1 MKTNF
6 LKAVTVCIGAAFA
19 LSTVAARADEPNVST
34 APRKHAAAKT
44 SPTEITTFTTV
55 IPTRDGKS
63 AKYVSGGIVGGADG
77 HENAVLTGS
86 QLPRSYNRRAYTTD
100 ANGSAFIYDQNDIRL
115 QSTLTVQ
122 DSLRSVPG
130 VNVGGSR

>member
-1 MKTNF
+1 MKTNL
-6 LKAVTVCIGAAFA
+6 LKSVTVCIGAAFA
-19 LSTVAARADEPNVST
+19 FSTVAARADEPNVST
-34 APRKHAAAKT
+34 APRKHSAAKT
-44 SPTEITTFTTV
+44 SPAEITTFTTV
-55 IPTRDGKS
+55 IPTRDGRS
-63 AKYVSGGIVGGADG
+63 ALYVSGGIVGGADW

-100 ANGSAFIYDQNDIRL
+100 ANGSSFIYDQNDIRL
-115 QSTLTVQ
+115 QSTLNVQ